1 MVASVWV
8 IQRQILLASA
18 ISLSTVSILVSLLTK
33 GSLTLRALPVLNTTE
48 NNKMVKGVLTGRV
61 RRLCECVLYFLD
73 IIQLHAL
80 CINVNYGLW
89 AISTHI

>member
-1 MVASVWV
+1 MFASVWV
-8 IQRQILLASA
+8 VQRQILLTSA

-33 GSLTLRALPVLNTTE
+33 GSLTLRAVPILNTTK
-48 NNKMVKGVLTGRV
+48 NNKMVNGVLTGRV
-61 RRLCECVLYFLD
+61 RRLCEGARHLLS

-80 CINVNYGLW
+80 CINANYVLW